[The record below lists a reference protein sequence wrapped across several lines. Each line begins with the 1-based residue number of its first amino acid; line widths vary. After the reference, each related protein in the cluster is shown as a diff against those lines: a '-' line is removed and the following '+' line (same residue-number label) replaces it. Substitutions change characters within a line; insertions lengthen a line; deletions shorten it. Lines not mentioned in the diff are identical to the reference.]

1 MSVLT
6 LIRAKEE
13 DSGTYSMRVDNGD
26 KTYTVRLVLEVKG
39 QRKPVSFCRARS
51 FFPPRVLTPPRTLS
65 QCPQSSWT

>member
-13 DSGTYSMRVDNGD
+13 DSGNYSMRVDNGD
-26 KTYTVRLVLEVKG
+26 KTRTVRLVLEVKG
-39 QRKPVSFCRARS
+39 QRKPVIICRARRFS
-51 FFPPRVLTPPRTLS
+51 HVLTPPWTLS